1 MNITAPGSR
10 ATGEKPVDRE
20 FGKLYS
26 RAHKRILFDQ
36 ESKAIFFIILF
47 SQLIFSNGFYLFI
60 CIAAIYVIFYYLQ
73 QPLKPGVFTIIALNH
88 FLQIIAAVWQANS
101 VGRDI
106 NFRSPGMSDATVAG
120 CIGLVVMFLPI
131 IYFQNKLPSLSWARL
146 KQEAEKL
153 SIQNTFNCYLVSFF
167 ATGFLSGIAFL
178 FGGLTQVIFSL
189 VKIKWFFFL
198 LFGYQSLLKNE
209 KRNIF
214 YFFVVFEFIS
224 GFYSFFSEFKT
235 VIYFTVVLLIGL
247 LEVINLKKLIYGG
260 MIAAGLGLFA
270 LVWTQIKG
278 EYRSYLNEG
287 SKQQVAAA
295 SKQDALN
302 KLYDLSSGVD
312 EKSLNSSQYLLLD
325 RLQYTYHFAKTIDR
339 VPSVIPFQHGRN
351 WMANIEFVTTP
362 RILNPNKPSLD
373 ATEKTRKYT
382 GLSYVGRQW
391 GASFSLGYF
400 AECYIDFGLWGM
412 MFPLALIGL
421 MYGLT
426 YMYLMKNSSTNFI
439 FNYSVVG
446 AFFLEFFAFEMDGTY
461 LLGRFLATLVTFYLL
476 IKFFFP
482 WVINYITI
490 PVKKPAAPQPG
501 NSGGEEQTINQA
513 DLPGM
518 PGF

>member
-1 MNITAPGSR
+1 MNIPAPTSL
-10 ATGEKPVDRE
+10 ATGEKAIDRE

-47 SQLIFSNGFYLFI
+47 SQLIFLNGFYLFI
-60 CIAAIYVIFYYLQ
+60 CIAAVYVIFYYLQ

-101 VGRDI
+101 VGKDI
-106 NFRSPGMSDATVAG
+106 NFRSPHMGDATVSG
-120 CIGLVVMFLPI
+120 CIGLIVMFLPI

-146 KQEAEKL
+146 KREADKL

-167 ATGFLSGIAFL
+167 ATNALSAVAFM

-209 KRNIF
+209 KKNTF
-214 YFFVVFEFIS
+214 YFFIALEFVT

-235 VIYFTVVLLIGL
+235 VIYFVGVLLLGL
-247 LEVINLKKLIYGG
+247 LEVINIKKVIYGG
-260 MIAAGLGLFA
+260 LIGAGLGLFA
-270 LVWTQIKG
+270 LVWTGIKG
-278 EYRSYLNEG
+278 QYRSYLNEG
-287 SKQQVAAA
+287 SKQQVAAV
-295 SKQDALN
+295 SKEEALR

-312 EKSLNSSQYLLLD
+312 EESLNSSQYQLLD
-325 RLQYTYHFAKTIDR
+325 RLQYTYHFAKTIEM
-339 VPSVIPFQHGRN
+339 VPAVIPFQDGRN

-382 GLSYVGRQW
+382 GLSYAGRQS

-400 AECYIDFGLWGM
+400 TECYIDFGLWGM
-412 MFPLALIGL
+412 MFPLVLIGL

-426 YMYLMKNSSTNFI
+426 YMYLMKNASNNFL

-461 LLGRFLATLVTFYLL
+461 LLGRFLATLVTFVFL

-482 WVINYITI
+482 WVIKYITI
-490 PVKKPAAPQPG
+490 PVKKTKPAPG
-501 NSGGEEQTINQA
+501 NSGEAE
-513 DLPGM
+513 
-518 PGF
+518 